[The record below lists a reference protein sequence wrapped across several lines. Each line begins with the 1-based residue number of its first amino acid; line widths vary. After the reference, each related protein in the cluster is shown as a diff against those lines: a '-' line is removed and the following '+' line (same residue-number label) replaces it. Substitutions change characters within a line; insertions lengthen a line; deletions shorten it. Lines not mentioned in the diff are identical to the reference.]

1 MAESKQRLPA
11 FVGPSYTSRASR
23 FDIQRCVNMFIELN
37 DLGAGKGQ
45 EPAVLI
51 GTPGLKFLQTIGA
64 GPIRATY
71 TASNTAV
78 TYVVSGNEV
87 YALSGAMAVPIQL
100 SGNLSTSSGPISIR
114 DNGSFIILVD
124 GTNGYNI
131 EIGVSAITTIVDA
144 NFYDGASVVT
154 YQDGIFVFNYPG
166 TSDFFISDTTSSDF
180 PDVTFPAN
188 NIGSKSGNS
197 DVLVSVHSNNRQL
210 YLTGAADQEIWY
222 NAGSGLISFARQDGR
237 FSQIGCVAAHSVVTL
252 GESFFWLGSNAQ
264 GGGIVYMLEN
274 ALPTIVSTNAVSYA
288 IQNYGNLA
296 GATAWAYQQEGHL
309 FYCLNIPGADTTWCY
324 DMSSKQWH
332 ERQSTVNGITGRHLA
347 QTHCVLNDIH
357 IVGDYRN
364 GNIYE
369 LDLDT
374 YTDNNDMILRIRQS
388 PHVSESLYTLFYML
402 FEVDFQFGVGL
413 VNDQTNPAN
422 AVDPQAVLEI
432 SRDGGQTW
440 GIPMLASIGKIG
452 RWLTRARWQRL
463 GRGRDIVFRVTVSD
477 PVKVQMLS
485 AMIDVEQGL
494 A

>member
-1 MAESKQRLPA
+1 
-11 FVGPSYTSRASR
+11 
-23 FDIQRCVNMFIELN
+23 
-37 DLGAGKGQ
+37 
-45 EPAVLI
+45 
-51 GTPGLKFLQTIGA
+51 
-64 GPIRATY
+64 
-71 TASNTAV
+71 
-78 TYVVSGNEV
+78 
-87 YALSGAMAVPIQL
+87 
-100 SGNLSTSSGPISIR
+100 
-114 DNGSFIILVD
+114 
-124 GTNGYNI
+124 
-131 EIGVSAITTIVDA
+131 
-144 NFYDGASVVT
+144 
-154 YQDGIFVFNYPG
+154 
-166 TSDFFISDTTSSDF
+166 
-180 PDVTFPAN
+180 
-188 NIGSKSGNS
+188 
-197 DVLVSVHSNNRQL
+197 
-210 YLTGAADQEIWY
+210 
-222 NAGSGLISFARQDGR
+222 
-237 FSQIGCVAAHSVVTL
+237 
-252 GESFFWLGSNAQ
+252 
-264 GGGIVYMLEN
+264 
-274 ALPTIVSTNAVSYA
+274 
-288 IQNYGNLA
+288 
-296 GATAWAYQQEGHL
+296 
-309 FYCLNIPGADTTWCY
+309 
-324 DMSSKQWH
+324 MSSKQWH

-440 GIPMLASIGKIG
+440 GIPMPASIGKIG